1 MYASVGSEGG
11 AEDPW
16 RPEDADDDDAG
27 GSRSTVRRAPRSS
40 RARPRVSLPRR
51 TRGRRSSLPGASRAF
66 ARARG
71 EARTTP
77 TRATTS
83 RRTSSSFF
91 LLRRSLLP
99 RAACAARVDRVLA
112 RVRRGVRMR
121 SCGARARASASGGTS
136 AACARA
142 RECSRAAP
150 SRPTWPTTAGR
161 SVKIIRRVMGLSN
174 SVHCS
179 VSSRPQRPRARH
191 SSTRAS
197 RGGGFFLPR
206 DESRIARALADANP
220 ARRGRGR
227 ERARQRTRRVLSRRG
242 GAGSG
247 ESARWR
253 KWRR

>member
-161 SVKIIRRVMGLSN
+161 SVKIIRRVCRTASIVLFRRAP
-174 SVHCS
+174 SVLA
-179 VSSRPQRPRARH
+179 RATRRRARREAADSFSRGTSH
-191 SSTRAS
+191 AS
-197 RGGGFFLPR
+197 RARSRTRTRR
-206 DESRIARALADANP
+206 DAVAGESA
-220 ARRGRGR
+220 RGR
-227 ERARQRTRRVLSRRG
+227 ERGAARPFGKTG
-242 GAGSG
+242 GGSG
-247 ESARWR
+247 Y
-253 KWRR
+253 

>member
-150 SRPTWPTTAGR
+150 SRPRGR
-161 SVKIIRRVMGLSN
+161 RRRVGLSRSSAGLWVCRTASIVLFRRAP
-174 SVHCS
+174 SVLA
-179 VSSRPQRPRARH
+179 RATRRRARREAADSFSRGTSH
-191 SSTRAS
+191 AS
-197 RGGGFFLPR
+197 RARSRTRTRR
-206 DESRIARALADANP
+206 DAVAGESA
-220 ARRGRGR
+220 RGR
-227 ERARQRTRRVLSRRG
+227 ERGAARPFGKTG
-242 GAGSG
+242 GGSG
-247 ESARWR
+247 Y
-253 KWRR
+253 